1 MNLFHTSVISPTAF
15 FLVLALTAVPARAAE
30 PAPSVG
36 LVQIR
41 STPCLMAKNGQGKKC
56 EAPALPENAAPQQLA
71 AAHMERA
78 QFFIDIAELKQSL
91 GEADQALALDPA
103 NVDIRHLVARLAMS
117 TGDTLRAEREI
128 KIAIEQRP
136 GDANLRA
143 TNAVRLRNRSWLEEA
158 LREFDEILA
167 KHPDHSFSRE
177 QRAEL
182 LLSLKRPDEAIA
194 DLDVLLADNPRQ
206 TLLLARRAAAYL
218 AAGKPQQAVVD
229 FTEALKE
236 NPMRPDL
243 LTGRAT
249 AYEFLGDDTAALS
262 DYDAFLGPI
271 DGQPNYIMRGDQL
284 ARFRVHRAQ
293 LSGRLKRF
301 AEAAAEMMNALNVG
315 GRRAVLRAQVYLR
328 QNGFPETPLD
338 GQDSENLRTAL
349 KSCFG
354 LNSCFERL
362 SDSL

>member
-1 MNLFHTSVISPTAF
+1 MNRFHTPISAAVF
-15 FLVLALTAVPARAAE
+15 FMVLALTAASAQAAE
-30 PAPSVG
+30 APPSAG
-36 LVQIR
+36 IVQIR
-41 STPCLMAKNGQGKKC
+41 ATPCLMAKSGQGSKC
-56 EAPALPENAAPQQLA
+56 EAPALPENADAQQLA
-71 AAHMERA
+71 GAHMARA

-91 GEADQALALDPA
+91 VEADQALALDPA

-117 TGDTLRAEREI
+117 TGDTIRADREI

-136 GDANLRA
+136 DDPNLHA
-143 TNAVRLRNRSWLEEA
+143 TNAVRLRGRSWLEEA

-167 KHPDHSFSRE
+167 KHPDHNFSRE

-182 LLSLKRPDEAIA
+182 LLSLNRPDEAIS
-194 DLDVLLADNPRQ
+194 DLDVLLAANPRQ
-206 TLLLARRAAAYL
+206 TLQLARRAAAYL
-218 AAGKPQQAVVD
+218 AAGNPQRAVVD
-229 FTEALKE
+229 FTEALKD

-243 LTGRAT
+243 LTGRAA
-249 AYEFLGDDTAALS
+249 AYEFLGDDAAALS

-271 DGQPNYIMRGDQL
+271 GGEPNYMMREDQL
-284 ARFRVHRAQ
+284 AKLRVHRAQ
-293 LSGRLKRF
+293 LSARLNRF

-338 GQDSENLRTAL
+338 GQDSEKLRAAL

-354 LNSCFERL
+354 LNSCNAKITDL
-362 SDSL
+362 